1 MKGYLIGRKRKE
13 EPEHL
18 HKFSGI
24 LMLSAW
30 GFAMVLS
37 SFLFLYLGYLVD
49 EILGTTP
56 NFMLCSFFL
65 AKRMKRVILMAHLS
79 DGDNNAVSDFL
90 VDRESS
96 LFDLFFDEESTF
108 LG

>member
-1 MKGYLIGRKRKE
+1 MKGYQIGRKPKEDPHQVRKISE
-13 EPEHL
+13 
-18 HKFSGI
+18 I

-37 SFLFLYLGYLVD
+37 SFLFLYFGYLID

-65 AKRMKRVILMAHLS
+65 AIGLCIWKLYYEAKERGKKI
-79 DGDNNAVSDFL
+79 
-90 VDRESS
+90 
-96 LFDLFFDEESTF
+96 
-108 LG
+108 